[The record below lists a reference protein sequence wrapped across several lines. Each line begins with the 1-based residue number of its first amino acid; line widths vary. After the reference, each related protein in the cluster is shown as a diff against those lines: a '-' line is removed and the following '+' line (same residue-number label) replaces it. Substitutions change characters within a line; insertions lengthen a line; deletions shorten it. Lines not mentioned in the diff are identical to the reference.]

1 MRTSRFGHT
10 ATLLRDGRVL
20 VVGGFNLKP
29 NFEFL
34 SGEPVTKAEL
44 YDPATRKW
52 SDTGSPA
59 SPRYGHTATLL
70 DDGTVLVIGG
80 GTVPYVGPSAEWEV
94 YDPVADHWRVGGR
107 LVVGRWLH
115 TATVLADGRILV
127 AGGGGPGVIPF
138 TIDDCEILDPITAT
152 TQRTGTFV
160 NNLETSRGNGRFG
173 CAALRLT
180 DGTVL
185 NAGGFNSSAG
195 LFGGVFGL
203 LTAEQFAPLLGQ
215 WSAVPSLPT
224 DHSTSQL
231 FLLEDGTVLYLGGT
245 APEALRW
252 RPGAPEWTVLSSPL
266 LTHQTLQAVTLA
278 DGRIWVAG
286 GADAQGYGGLD
297 WHLTRPGSIAGTESY
312 DALSNTWTLTT
323 PLLEPRAGL
332 TTTLLRD
339 GRVLVAGGSTNATAE
354 LYTPSSALHMKW
366 VGSLNAPR
374 LEIQGTVGTHC
385 IVESAPTLS
394 AGAWE
399 PVDARI
405 LGSPLESLAVP
416 SPTQGAATRFF
427 RVRQTGGP

>member
-1 MRTSRFGHT
+1 M
-10 ATLLRDGRVL
+10 
-20 VVGGFNLKP
+20 
-29 NFEFL
+29 
-34 SGEPVTKAEL
+34 
-44 YDPATRKW
+44 
-52 SDTGSPA
+52 
-59 SPRYGHTATLL
+59 
-70 DDGTVLVIGG
+70 
-80 GTVPYVGPSAEWEV
+80 

-107 LVVGRWLH
+107 LIVGRWLH

-127 AGGGGPGVIPF
+127 AGGGSPGVIPF
-138 TIDDCEILDPITAT
+138 PIDDCEILDPVTAT

-160 NNLETSRGNGRFG
+160 TNFGTLWGYGRFG

-215 WSAVPSLPT
+215 WSAVPSLPEI
-224 DHSTSQL
+224 HSTAQL
-231 FLLEDGTVLYLGGT
+231 FPLEDGSVLFLGGG
-245 APEALRW
+245 ALEALRW
-252 RPGAPEWTVLSSPL
+252 RPGAPAWTVLASPL

-286 GADAQGYGGLD
+286 GANSQVYDALD
-297 WHLTRPGSIAGTESY
+297 WSYIQAGSIAGTESY

-339 GRVLVAGGSTNATAE
+339 GRVLVAGGTTNATAE
-354 LYTPSSALHMKW
+354 LYTPSPALHVKW
-366 VGSLNAPR
+366 AGSLNAPR
-374 LEIQGTVGTHC
+374 LEIHGTVGTHC

-394 AGAWE
+394 AGGWE
-399 PVDARI
+399 PVDSRI
-405 LGSPLESLAVP
+405 LSSPLESLAVP